1 MMSQPPARASFP
13 AFGGTAIVAVVD
25 GGALGAAVAEVRG
38 TIAEFDQA
46 CSRFRSDSE
55 LTALNRADGAAVM
68 VGPVLLEAVTVA
80 LGAAW
85 LTDGDV
91 DPTVGGPLIALGYD
105 RDFVELMHGLGDNRS
120 VAALHATTVPGW
132 RGVEVDIDRSTI
144 RLARGVT
151 VDLGATAKA
160 LAADRAA
167 TRAAHATGC
176 GTLVSLSGDIAL
188 AGEPPSEGWLVR
200 VTDDHR
206 AGPGAAGQ
214 SITLR
219 TGGLATSSTTVRR
232 WAAAAGEAH
241 HLLDPATARPVY
253 GAWRTASV
261 SAATC
266 VDANVASTAA
276 IVRGEAAADW
286 LATLALPARLVSE
299 TGEVVHVAGWPADG
313 DDLPRRP
320 APVPA
325 AARAGVAEAP
335 V

>member
-1 MMSQPPARASFP
+1 MSPPPARVSFP

-25 GGALGAAVAEVRG
+25 GGALGAAVAEVRD

-55 LTALNRADGAAVM
+55 LTALNAGAGAAVT

-80 LGAAW
+80 LRAAS

-91 DPTVGGPLIALGYD
+91 DLTVGGALIGLGYD
-105 RDFVELMHGLGDNRS
+105 RDFVELMHGFGDNR
-120 VAALHATTVPGW
+120 AAARLQATAVPGW
-132 RGVEVDIDRSTI
+132 RRVEVDIDRSTI

-167 TRAAHATGC
+167 TRVVRATGC

-206 AGPGAAGQ
+206 AGVGAPGQ

-232 WAAAAGEAH
+232 WPAAAGEANH
-241 HLLDPATARPVY
+241 HLLDPHTGRPV
-253 GAWRTASV
+253 GGSWRTVTV

-299 TGEVVHVAGWPADG
+299 AGEVVHVAGWPADG
-313 DDLPRRP
+313 DDLPRRR
-320 APVPA
+320 APVQA
-325 AARAGVAEAP
+325 AARAGVSEASA
-335 V
+335 